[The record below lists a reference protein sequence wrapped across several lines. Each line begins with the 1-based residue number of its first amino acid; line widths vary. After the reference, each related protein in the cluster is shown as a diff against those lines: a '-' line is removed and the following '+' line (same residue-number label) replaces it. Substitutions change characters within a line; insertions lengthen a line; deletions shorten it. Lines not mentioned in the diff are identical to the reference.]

1 MKDPVDYLVRAV
13 FGHAVPIYLPLDDIR
28 SRLPLIRTNAYI
40 LDPFACPPGGVSHAG
55 EIC

>member
-1 MKDPVDYLVRAV
+1 VKDRVAYLVRAV
-13 FGHAVPIYLPLDDIR
+13 FGHAVPIHLPLDDIR
-28 SRLPLIRTNAYI
+28 SRLPVICTNAYI